1 MASVEAFKSAVWAHL
16 EAHMS
21 SASSATLFGVP
32 LDGMTPANQQRA
44 LQAFREVVRAVAI
57 KIEKPTTADDRWYR
71 KHYKAGH
78 SGRAPK
84 S

>member
-1 MASVEAFKSAVWAHL
+1 MASVEAFKSTLWAHL

-21 SASSATLFGVP
+21 SASSHTLFGVP
-32 LDGMTPANQQRA
+32 LSDMTPANQQRA
-44 LQAFREVVRAVAI
+44 LQAFREVVRAVNL

-71 KHYKAGH
+71 KHYRTGH

-84 S
+84 P